1 MTAIQTPTKPDNSEF
16 NSGLGLDV
24 VFPTPSQIMGQRMKT
39 HKGFIIGGLM
49 VLIIFLVAVFAPYIA
64 GHDPYAQDLS
74 NRMIPPVWSE
84 KGTWDHPLG
93 TDNMGRDY
101 LSRLVYGSRISLLIG
116 FSCMGIAAVIGI
128 SLGLI
133 AGYFGGVADMVV
145 SFIITVRLALPAV
158 LVAVA
163 VVALIGGSMT
173 VVILVLGCL
182 IWDRFAV
189 VLRATTQQIRSMD
202 YVQAARAAGCSI
214 PWLMVRE
221 IMPNLFN
228 SIVIVATLEIGRAIL
243 LEAALS
249 FLGMGVQPPTP
260 SWGLM
265 ISEGKDLMLFDPYLV
280 TIPGVALF
288 FLVLGMN
295 LFGDGLRDVTSPEG
309 RS

>member
-1 MTAIQTPTKPDNSEF
+1 MTTTQQVFD
-16 NSGLGLDV
+16 SGLGLDV
-24 VFPTPSQIMGQRMKT
+24 VFPTPGQIMRKRMMT
-39 HKGFIIGGLM
+39 HKGFIIGGIM
-49 VLIIFLVAVFAPYIA
+49 VFIVFMVAIFAPYIA
-64 GHDPYAQDLS
+64 GQDPYHQDLS
-74 NRMIPPVWSE
+74 QRMIPPAWSDH
-84 KGTWDHPLG
+84 GSWDHPLG

-101 LSRLVYGSRISLLIG
+101 LSRLVYGSRISILIG
-116 FSCMGIAAVIGI
+116 FACTAIAAVIGI
-128 SLGLI
+128 CLGLI
-133 AGYFGGVADMVV
+133 AGYFGGIADYIV

-163 VVALIGGSMT
+163 VVALIGGSMY
-173 VVILVLGCL
+173 VVIMVLGCL

-189 VLRATTQQIRSMD
+189 ILRATTQQIRSMD
-202 YVQAARAAGCSI
+202 YVQAARAAGCSV
-214 PWLMVRE
+214 PWLMARE

>member
-1 MTAIQTPTKPDNSEF
+1 MTATEMQNEF

-24 VFPTPSQIMGQRMKT
+24 VFPTPGQIMRRRMAT
-39 HKGFIIGGLM
+39 HKGFLVGGIM
-49 VLIIFLVAVFAPYIA
+49 ICIVFVVALLAPYLTNY
-64 GHDPYAQDLS
+64 DPYQQDLGS
-74 NRMIPPVWSE
+74 RMIAPVWSDQ
-84 KGTWDHPLG
+84 GTWVHPLG

-101 LSRLVYGSRISLLIG
+101 LARLVYGARISLLIG
-116 FSCMGIAAVIGI
+116 FSCMSIAAVIGI
-128 SLGLI
+128 SLGLM
-133 AGYFGGVADMVV
+133 AGYFGGVVDMVV

-158 LVAVA
+158 LVAIA
-163 VVALIGGSMT
+163 VVALIGGSMQ
-173 VVILVLGCL
+173 VVIMVLGCL

-189 VLRATTQQIRSMD
+189 ILRATTQQIRSMD
-202 YVQAARAAGCSI
+202 YVQAARAAGCSVI
-214 PWLMVRE
+214 WLMIRE
-221 IMPNLFN
+221 IMPNLLN

>member
-1 MTAIQTPTKPDNSEF
+1 MTTPQTQQQFD
-16 NSGLGLDV
+16 SGLGLDV
-24 VFPTPSQIMGQRMKT
+24 VFPTPGQIMRQRMMI
-39 HKGFIIGGLM
+39 HKGFIIGGVM
-49 VLIIFLVAVFAPYIA
+49 VLIIFMIAVFAPYIA
-64 GHDPYAQDLS
+64 GHDPYHQDLS

-84 KGTWDHPLG
+84 QGSWDHPLG
-93 TDNMGRDY
+93 TDNIGRDY
-101 LSRLVYGSRISLLIG
+101 LSRLVYGSRISILIG
-116 FSCMGIAAVIGI
+116 FSCMSIAAVIGI

-133 AGYFGGVADMVV
+133 AGYFGGKADYIV

-158 LVAVA
+158 LVAIA
-163 VVALIGGSMT
+163 VVALIGGSIQ
-173 VVILVLGCL
+173 VVIMVLGCL

-189 VLRATTQQIRSMD
+189 IIRAATQQIRNMD
-202 YVQAARAAGCSI
+202 YVQAARAAGCSV
-214 PWLMVRE
+214 PWLLIRE

>member
-1 MTAIQTPTKPDNSEF
+1 MTSAETQQHFDP
-16 NSGLGLDV
+16 GLGLEV
-24 VFPTPSQIMGQRMKT
+24 VFPTPGQIMRQQMLT
-39 HKGFIIGGLM
+39 HKGFIIGGIM
-49 VLIIFLVAVFAPYIA
+49 VLVIFIMAIFAPNIA
-64 GHDPYAQDLS
+64 GYDPYHQDLS
-74 NRMIPPVWSE
+74 IRMISPVWSE
-84 KGTWDHPLG
+84 SGSWEHPLG
-93 TDNMGRDY
+93 TDSMGRDY
-101 LSRLVYGSRISLLIG
+101 LSRLVYGARISLFIG
-116 FSCMGIAAVIGI
+116 FSCMAIAAVIGI

-133 AGYFGGVADMVV
+133 AGYFGGIADMIV

-158 LVAVA
+158 LVAIA
-163 VVALIGGSMT
+163 VVALVGGSIQ
-173 VVILVLGCL
+173 VVVVVLGCL

-189 VLRATTQQIRSMD
+189 ILRATTQQIRAMD
-202 YVQAARAAGCSI
+202 YVQAAQAAGCSVL
-214 PWLMVRE
+214 WLMVRE

>member
-1 MTAIQTPTKPDNSEF
+1 MTTTQQEF
-16 NSGLGLDV
+16 DAGLGLDV
-24 VFPTPSQIMGQRMKT
+24 VFPTPGQIMRQRMTT
-39 HKGFIIGGLM
+39 HKGFIIGGFM
-49 VLIIFLVAVFAPYIA
+49 VLLVFMVALFAPFISN
-64 GHDPYAQDLS
+64 HDPLHQDLS
-74 NRMIPPVWSE
+74 NRMVSPVWSE
-84 KGTWDHPLG
+84 KGTWEHPLG

-101 LSRLVYGSRISLLIG
+101 LSRLVYGARVSILIG
-116 FSCMGIAAVIGI
+116 FACTAIAAVIGI

-133 AGYFGGVADMVV
+133 AGYFGGMADYIV
-145 SFIITVRLALPAV
+145 SFVITVRLALPAV

-163 VVALIGGSMT
+163 VVALIGGSMQ

-189 VLRATTQQIRSMD
+189 ILRATTQQIRSMD
-202 YVQAARAAGCSI
+202 YVQAAKAAGCSVVWI
-214 PWLMVRE
+214 MARE
-221 IMPNLFN
+221 IMPNLLN
-228 SIVIVATLEIGRAIL
+228 SIVIVSTLEIGRAIL

>member
-1 MTAIQTPTKPDNSEF
+1 MTPTQQQQFD
-16 NSGLGLDV
+16 SGLGLDV
-24 VFPTPSQIMGQRMKT
+24 VFPTLAQIMGQRMRT
-39 HKGFIIGGLM
+39 HKGFILGGLM
-49 VLIIFLVAVFAPYIA
+49 VFIVLLMAIFAPYIA
-64 GHDPYAQDLS
+64 GHDPYHQDLS
-74 NRMIPPVWSE
+74 NRMIPLVWSE

-101 LSRLVYGSRISLLIG
+101 LSRLVYGSRVSLLIG
-116 FSCMGIAAVIGI
+116 FTCMAIAAGIGI

-133 AGYFGGVADMVV
+133 AGYFGGLADYIV

-163 VVALIGGSMT
+163 VVALIGGSMQ
-173 VVILVLGCL
+173 VVIMVLGCL

-189 VLRATTQQIRSMD
+189 ILRATTQQIRAMD
-202 YVQAARAAGCSI
+202 YVQAAQAAGCSVL
-214 PWLMVRE
+214 WLMVRE

-249 FLGMGVQPPTP
+249 FLGMGVQPPIP

>member
-1 MTAIQTPTKPDNSEF
+1 MTTIQTQQQFD
-16 NSGLGLDV
+16 SGLGLDV
-24 VFPTPSQIMGQRMKT
+24 VFPTPGQIMRRRMIT
-39 HKGFIIGGLM
+39 HKGFIIGGFM
-49 VLIIFLVAVFAPYIA
+49 VFIVFMIAVFAPCIA
-64 GHDPYAQDLS
+64 GHDPYHQDLS
-74 NRMIPPVWSE
+74 KRMIPPVWSE
-84 KGTWDHPLG
+84 QGTWNHPLG
-93 TDNMGRDY
+93 TDSMGRDY
-101 LSRLVYGSRISLLIG
+101 FSRLVYGSRISLLIG
-116 FSCMGIAAVIGI
+116 FSCMAIAAVIGI

-133 AGYFGGVADMVV
+133 AGYFGGMADYIV

-163 VVALIGGSMT
+163 VVALIGGSMQ
-173 VVILVLGCL
+173 VVIMVLGCL

-189 VLRATTQQIRSMD
+189 ILRATTQQIRAMD
-202 YVQAARAAGCSI
+202 YVQAARAAGCSV
-214 PWLMVRE
+214 PWLMIRE

-249 FLGMGVQPPTP
+249 FLGMGVQPPVP

>member
-1 MTAIQTPTKPDNSEF
+1 MTLTQQQFD
-16 NSGLGLDV
+16 SGMGLDV
-24 VFPTPSQIMGQRMKT
+24 VFPTPGQIMRQRMMT
-39 HKGFIIGGLM
+39 HKGFLIGGLM
-49 VLIIFLVAVFAPYIA
+49 VLTVFVIAVFAPYIA
-64 GHDPYAQDLS
+64 GHDPYHQNLS
-74 NRMIPPVWSE
+74 KRMIPPVWSE
-84 KGTWDHPLG
+84 MGSWDHPLG
-93 TDNMGRDY
+93 TDSMGRDY
-101 LSRLVYGSRISLLIG
+101 LSRLVYGSRISILIG
-116 FSCMGIAAVIGI
+116 FTCMSIAAFIGV

-133 AGYFGGVADMVV
+133 AGYFGGKTDMII

-158 LVAVA
+158 LVAIA
-163 VVALIGGSMT
+163 VVALLGGSMY
-173 VVILVLGCL
+173 VVIIVLGCL

-189 VLRATTQQIRSMD
+189 ILRATTQQIRTMD

-214 PWLMVRE
+214 PRLIIRE

-280 TIPGVALF
+280 TIPGAALF

>member
-1 MTAIQTPTKPDNSEF
+1 
-16 NSGLGLDV
+16 
-24 VFPTPSQIMGQRMKT
+24 
-39 HKGFIIGGLM
+39 
-49 VLIIFLVAVFAPYIA
+49 
-64 GHDPYAQDLS
+64 
-74 NRMIPPVWSE
+74 
-84 KGTWDHPLG
+84 
-93 TDNMGRDY
+93 MGRDY
-101 LSRLVYGSRISLLIG
+101 LARLVFGARISLLIG
-116 FSCMGIAAVIGI
+116 FSCMSIAAVIGI
-128 SLGLI
+128 SLGLV
-133 AGYFGGVADMVV
+133 AGYFGGIVDMVV

-158 LVAVA
+158 LVAIA
-163 VVALIGGSMT
+163 VVALIGGSMH
-173 VVILVLGCL
+173 VVIMVLGCL

-189 VLRATTQQIRSMD
+189 ILRATTQQIRSMD
-202 YVQAARAAGCSI
+202 YVQAARAAGCSVI
-214 PWLMVRE
+214 RLMIRE

>member
-1 MTAIQTPTKPDNSEF
+1 MTPTETEHHFD
-16 NSGLGLDV
+16 SGLGQEV
-24 VFPTPSQIMGQRMKT
+24 VFPTPGQIMRQRMLT

-49 VLIIFLVAVFAPYIA
+49 VLVVFLVAIFAPFIA
-64 GHDPYAQDLS
+64 GYDPYHQDLS
-74 NRMIPPVWSE
+74 IRMIPPVWSE
-84 KGTWDHPLG
+84 AGSWEYPLG
-93 TDNMGRDY
+93 TDSMGRDY
-101 LSRLVYGSRISLLIG
+101 LSRLAYGARISLFIG
-116 FSCMGIAAVIGI
+116 FSCMAIAAVIGI

-133 AGYFGGVADMVV
+133 AGYFGGVADMIV

-158 LVAVA
+158 LVAIA
-163 VVALIGGSMT
+163 VVALIGGSIQ
-173 VVILVLGCL
+173 VVVMVLGCL

-189 VLRATTQQIRSMD
+189 ILRATTQQIRGMD
-202 YVQAARAAGCSI
+202 YVQAAQAAGCSVV
-214 PWLMVRE
+214 WLMVRE

>member
-1 MTAIQTPTKPDNSEF
+1 MTPVQEF
-16 NSGLGLDV
+16 DSGLGLDV
-24 VFPTPSQIMGQRMKT
+24 VFPTPGQIMKRRMAT
-39 HKGFIIGGLM
+39 HKGFIFGGAM
-49 VLIIFLVAVFAPYIA
+49 ILIVFAVALFAPQIA
-64 GHDPYAQDLS
+64 GHDPYKQDLS
-74 NRMIPPVWSE
+74 ARMIPPVWSE
-84 KGTWDHPLG
+84 KGSWDHPLG

-101 LSRLVYGSRISLLIG
+101 LARLAYGSRISLLIG

-133 AGYFGGVADMVV
+133 AGYFGGIADMVV

-163 VVALIGGSMT
+163 VVALIGGSMN
-173 VVILVLGCL
+173 VVIGVLGCL

-189 VLRATTQQIRSMD
+189 ILRATTQQIRSMD
-202 YVQAARAAGCSI
+202 YVQAAQAAGCSVMRI
-214 PWLMVRE
+214 MVSE
-221 IMPNLFN
+221 IMPNLLN

-265 ISEGKDLMLFDPYLV
+265 ISEGKDFMLFEPYLV

>member
-1 MTAIQTPTKPDNSEF
+1 MTATKTHSEF
-16 NSGLGLDV
+16 DSGLGLDV
-24 VFPTPSQIMGQRMKT
+24 VFPTPGQIMRQRMAT

-49 VLIIFLVAVFAPYIA
+49 VLAIFIVAAFAPFIT
-64 GHDPYAQDLS
+64 GHDPYQQDLT
-74 NRMIPPVWSE
+74 NRMISPVWSE
-84 KGTWDHPLG
+84 QGSWEHPLG

-101 LSRLVYGSRISLLIG
+101 LSRLAYGARVSILIG
-116 FSCMGIAAVIGI
+116 FSCMSIAAVIGI

-133 AGYFGGVADMVV
+133 AGYFGGAIDMVV

-158 LVAVA
+158 LVAIA
-163 VVALIGGSMT
+163 VVALVGGSMH
-173 VVILVLGCL
+173 VVIIVLGCL

-189 VLRATTQQIRSMD
+189 IVRATTQQIRNMD
-202 YVQAARAAGCSI
+202 YVHAARAAGCSVA
-214 PWLMVRE
+214 WLLTRE
-221 IMPNLFN
+221 IIPNLLN

-288 FLVLGMN
+288 LLVLGMN

>member
-1 MTAIQTPTKPDNSEF
+1 MAATELQNEF
-16 NSGLGLDV
+16 NSGMGLDV
-24 VFPTPSQIMGQRMKT
+24 VFPTPGQIMRRRMAT
-39 HKGFIIGGLM
+39 HKGFLVGGIM
-49 VLIIFLVAVFAPYIA
+49 ICIVFLVALLAPYLTNY
-64 GHDPYAQDLS
+64 DPYQQDLGS
-74 NRMIPPVWSE
+74 RMIAPVWSDH
-84 KGTWDHPLG
+84 GTWTHPLG

-101 LSRLVYGSRISLLIG
+101 LARLVFGARISLLIG
-116 FSCMGIAAVIGI
+116 FSCMSIAAVIGI

-133 AGYFGGVADMVV
+133 AGYFGGVIDMVV

-158 LVAVA
+158 LVAIA
-163 VVALIGGSMT
+163 VVALIGGSMQ
-173 VVILVLGCL
+173 VVIIVLGCL

-189 VLRATTQQIRSMD
+189 ILRATTQQIRSMD
-202 YVQAARAAGCSI
+202 YVQAARAAGCSV

>member
-1 MTAIQTPTKPDNSEF
+1 MTTPQTQQQFD
-16 NSGLGLDV
+16 SGLGLDV
-24 VFPTPSQIMGQRMKT
+24 VFPTPGQIMRQRMMT
-39 HKGFIIGGLM
+39 HKGFIIGGVM
-49 VLIIFLVAVFAPYIA
+49 VLIIFMIAVFAPYIA
-64 GHDPYAQDLS
+64 GHDPYHQDLS

-84 KGTWDHPLG
+84 QGSWDHPLG
-93 TDNMGRDY
+93 TDNIGRDY
-101 LSRLVYGSRISLLIG
+101 LSRLVYGSRISILIG
-116 FSCMGIAAVIGI
+116 FSCMSIAAVIGI

-133 AGYFGGVADMVV
+133 AGYFGGKADYIV

-158 LVAVA
+158 LVAIA
-163 VVALIGGSMT
+163 VVALIGGSIQ
-173 VVILVLGCL
+173 VVIMVLGCL

-189 VLRATTQQIRSMD
+189 ILRATTQQIRAMD
-202 YVQAARAAGCSI
+202 YVQAARAAGCSV
-214 PWLMVRE
+214 PWLLIRE

>member
-1 MTAIQTPTKPDNSEF
+1 MTPAETEQQFD
-16 NSGLGLDV
+16 SGLGLEV
-24 VFPTPSQIMGQRMKT
+24 VFPTPGQIMRQRMLT

-49 VLIIFLVAVFAPYIA
+49 VLVVFLVAIFAPFIA
-64 GHDPYAQDLS
+64 GYDPYHQDLS
-74 NRMIPPVWSE
+74 IRMIPPVWSE
-84 KGTWDHPLG
+84 AGSWEYPLG
-93 TDNMGRDY
+93 TDSMGRDY
-101 LSRLVYGSRISLLIG
+101 LSRLAYGARISLFIG
-116 FSCMGIAAVIGI
+116 FSCMAIAAVIGI

-158 LVAVA
+158 LVAIA
-163 VVALIGGSMT
+163 VVALIGGSIQ
-173 VVILVLGCL
+173 VVVMVLGCL

-189 VLRATTQQIRSMD
+189 ILRATTQQIRAMD
-202 YVQAARAAGCSI
+202 YVQAAQAAGCSVV
-214 PWLMVRE
+214 WLMVRE

>member
-1 MTAIQTPTKPDNSEF
+1 MPPVETQQQFD
-16 NSGLGLDV
+16 SGLGLEV
-24 VFPTPSQIMGQRMKT
+24 VFPTPGQIMRRRMLT

-49 VLIIFLVAVFAPYIA
+49 VLAVFIVAIFAPYIA
-64 GHDPYAQDLS
+64 QHDPYHQDLS
-74 NRMIPPVWSE
+74 NRMITPVWSE
-84 KGTWDHPLG
+84 TGSWEHPLG
-93 TDNMGRDY
+93 TDAMGRDY
-101 LSRLVYGSRISLLIG
+101 LSRLAYGARISLFIG
-116 FSCMGIAAVIGI
+116 FSCMAIAAVIGI

-133 AGYFGGVADMVV
+133 AGYFGGMADMIV

-158 LVAVA
+158 LVAIA
-163 VVALIGGSMT
+163 VVALMGGSIQ
-173 VVILVLGCL
+173 VVVMVLGCL

-189 VLRATTQQIRSMD
+189 ILRATTQQIRAMD
-202 YVQAARAAGCSI
+202 YVQAAQAAGCSI
-214 PWLMVRE
+214 PWLMIRE
-221 IMPNLFN
+221 ITPNLLN

-265 ISEGKDLMLFDPYLV
+265 ISEGKDMMLFDPYLV

>member
-1 MTAIQTPTKPDNSEF
+1 MTTPQTEQTSD
-16 NSGLGLDV
+16 SGLGLEV
-24 VFPTPSQIMGQRMKT
+24 VFPTPGQIMRQRMMT

-49 VLIIFLVAVFAPYIA
+49 VLIVFLIAIFAPYISNY
-64 GHDPYAQDLS
+64 DPYRQDLS

-84 KGTWDHPLG
+84 KGSWEHSLG

-101 LSRLVYGSRISLLIG
+101 LSRLVYGSRISILIG
-116 FSCMGIAAVIGI
+116 FSCMAIAAVIGI
-128 SLGLI
+128 SLGLT
-133 AGYFGGVADMVV
+133 AGYFGGKVDMVV

-163 VVALIGGSMT
+163 VVALIGGSMY
-173 VVILVLGCL
+173 VVIMVLGCL

-189 VLRATTQQIRSMD
+189 ILRATTQQIRAMD

-214 PWLMVRE
+214 PWLMIRE

>member
-1 MTAIQTPTKPDNSEF
+1 MTPAETQQQFD
-16 NSGLGLDV
+16 SGLGLEV
-24 VFPTPSQIMGQRMKT
+24 VFPTPGQIMRQRMLT

-49 VLIIFLVAVFAPYIA
+49 VLIIFLVAIFAPYIA
-64 GHDPYAQDLS
+64 GHDPYHQDLS
-74 NRMIPPVWSE
+74 IRMIPPVWSE
-84 KGTWDHPLG
+84 AGSWEHPLG
-93 TDNMGRDY
+93 TDSMGRDY
-101 LSRLVYGSRISLLIG
+101 LARLAYGARISLFIG
-116 FSCMGIAAVIGI
+116 FSCMAIAAVIGI

-133 AGYFGGVADMVV
+133 AGYFGGVADMIV

-158 LVAVA
+158 LVAIA
-163 VVALIGGSMT
+163 VVALIGGSIQ
-173 VVILVLGCL
+173 VVVMVLGCL

-189 VLRATTQQIRSMD
+189 ILRATTQQIRAMD
-202 YVQAARAAGCSI
+202 YVQAAQAAGCSVI
-214 PWLMVRE
+214 WLMARE

-265 ISEGKDLMLFDPYLV
+265 ISEGKDMMLFDPYLV

>member
-1 MTAIQTPTKPDNSEF
+1 MTPAETEQQFD
-16 NSGLGLDV
+16 SGLGLEV
-24 VFPTPSQIMGQRMKT
+24 VFPTPGQIMRQRMLT

-49 VLIIFLVAVFAPYIA
+49 VLVVFLVAIFAPFIA
-64 GHDPYAQDLS
+64 GYDPYHQNLS
-74 NRMIPPVWSE
+74 IRMIPPVWSE
-84 KGTWDHPLG
+84 AGSWEYPLG
-93 TDNMGRDY
+93 TDSMGRDY
-101 LSRLVYGSRISLLIG
+101 LSRLAYGARISLFIG
-116 FSCMGIAAVIGI
+116 FSCMAIAAVIGI

-133 AGYFGGVADMVV
+133 AGYFGGVADMIV
-145 SFIITVRLALPAV
+145 SFIITVRLAMPAV
-158 LVAVA
+158 LVAIA
-163 VVALIGGSMT
+163 VVALIGGSIQ
-173 VVILVLGCL
+173 VVVMVLGCL
-182 IWDRFAV
+182 VWDRFAV
-189 VLRATTQQIRSMD
+189 ILRATTQQIRAMD
-202 YVQAARAAGCSI
+202 YVQAAQAAGCSVV
-214 PWLMVRE
+214 WLMVRE

>member
-1 MTAIQTPTKPDNSEF
+1 MTSTQTQQQFD
-16 NSGLGLDV
+16 SGLGLEV
-24 VFPTPSQIMGQRMKT
+24 VFPTPGQIMRQRMLS

-49 VLIIFLVAVFAPYIA
+49 VLVVFIVAIFAPYIA
-64 GHDPYAQDLS
+64 GHDPYHQDLS
-74 NRMIPPVWSE
+74 NRMIPPVWAEQGSWE
-84 KGTWDHPLG
+84 HPLG

-116 FSCMGIAAVIGI
+116 FSCMAIAAVIGI

-158 LVAVA
+158 LVAIA
-163 VVALIGGSMT
+163 VVALIGGSIK
-173 VVILVLGCL
+173 VVVMVLGCL

-189 VLRATTQQIRSMD
+189 ILRATTQQIRAMD
-202 YVQAARAAGCSI
+202 YVQAAKAAGCSVI
-214 PWLMVRE
+214 WLMVRE

-309 RS
+309 RT